1 MAGSSGFRGTSTLL
15 MVVAVATMAGFLYWV
30 YQEAQSVDS
39 SLQPTMQD
47 TASATEGALTRAS
60 LAADPAG
67 AVGRS
72 AALDSVEVSQNLGR
86 AVFTVI
92 LNDSVDFPILM
103 DGQLLQRGATVYGG
117 DRVTVEGQFYSL
129 TDSIVQEWVS
139 RGAVDS
145 ASRENIPAVASF
157 MLADSL
163 DIQE

>member
-1 MAGSSGFRGTSTLL
+1 

-30 YQEAQSVDS
+30 YQEAQSVES

-60 LAADPAG
+60 LAADPGG

-92 LNDSVDFPILM
+92 LNDSVDYPILM

-129 TDSIVQEWVS
+129 NDSIVQEWVS

-145 ASRENIPAVASF
+145 ESRENVPAVASF